1 MKVQINNLK
10 PGVFTRD
17 EIEAA
22 LNAEKIFMEPQKRY
36 AVIEVYKKELYIA
49 VNVLNI
55 DDEKIVVEYF
65 DYFRWEIDIPMLMSF
80 SVDWSCIDYGFC
92 KLIQWAPE
100 MYNQFGG
107 TFSHTAK
114 RFYFDVELYKK
125 CYEEENG
132 VPCKKKI

>member
-65 DYFRWEIDIPMLMSF
+65 DHFRWEIDIPMLMSF
-80 SVDWSCIDYGFC
+80 Q
-92 KLIQWAPE
+92 LI
-100 MYNQFGG
+100 GL
-107 TFSHTAK
+107 
-114 RFYFDVELYKK
+114 V
-125 CYEEENG
+125 
-132 VPCKKKI
+132 